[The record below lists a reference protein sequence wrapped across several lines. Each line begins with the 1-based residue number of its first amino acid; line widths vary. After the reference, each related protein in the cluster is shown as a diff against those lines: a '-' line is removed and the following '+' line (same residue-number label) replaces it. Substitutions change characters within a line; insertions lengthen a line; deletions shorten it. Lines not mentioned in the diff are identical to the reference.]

1 MISVKRYTPADQPV
15 WDAFV
20 DGSRQGTF
28 LFRRAYMDY
37 HADRFADHSLMFY
50 DEKQRLIAQL
60 PANERDGVLYS
71 HQGLTYGGL
80 LTSSTVTQVQV
91 LAIFN
96 ALLDYGR
103 CHNWSRIVYKSM
115 PDIYHR
121 CPSQEDE
128 YALWRLGAS
137 LESCLISSTIDLQE
151 GALAIKPE
159 YCRRNTFNRLRREG
173 YTVDWEAPLAEFWP
187 ILSDNLQQKYG
198 LVPVH
203 TLAEM
208 ELLQSRFP
216 DEILCVV
223 VRDADGRAQGGVVMF
238 DTAQVAHVQYSA
250 ASAEGKRRGVLDLLY
265 LSLIQNYA
273 MQQEFR
279 YFDIGNSNEEH
290 GIVLNENL
298 IHFKESLGARGVVY
312 RTYCLRVCG

>member
-1 MISVKRYTPADQPV
+1 MISVQRYTPADQPV

-37 HADRFADHSLMFY
+37 HADRFTDHSLLFY
-50 DEKQRLIAQL
+50 DAKSRLIALL

-80 LTSSTVTQVQV
+80 LTSATVTQAQV
-91 LAIFN
+91 LAIFD

-103 CHNWSRIVYKSM
+103 CHNWSRIIYKSM

-128 YALWRLGAS
+128 YALWRLGAT
-137 LESCLISSTIDLQE
+137 LESCLISSAIDLQD

-159 YCRRNTFNRLRREG
+159 YCRRNSFRRLQRAG

-187 ILSDNLQQKYG
+187 ILTDNLREKYG
-198 LVPVH
+198 IAPVH

-208 ELLQSRFP
+208 QLLQSRFP

-223 VRDADGRAQGGVVMF
+223 ARDADGRAQGGVVMF

-250 ASAEGKRRGVLDLLY
+250 ATPDGKRADVLDFLY
-265 LSLIQNYA
+265 LSLVQNYS
-273 MQQEFR
+273 MQSEFR
-279 YFDIGNSNEEH
+279 FFDIGNSNEEH
-290 GIVLNENL
+290 GLVLNENL

-312 RTYCLRVCG
+312 RTYSLKCVK